1 MPVDGRVTVGIPRTL
16 FYFTYFPAWRRFF
29 AELGLEVVVSP
40 PTTRA
45 IVDRGVE
52 LTVTDACVPIKVMHG
67 HASWLAREGVDYLF
81 VPRVISTDGQLV
93 YCPKFLGLPDMIG
106 ASVPDLPQML
116 SPRYDSRKGPRELA
130 RVAAA
135 LAEQLGASPRA
146 ATRALAAARQT
157 HRQYQEA
164 LRRGVPLETALSESA
179 GQPLPAQTASLTAP
193 SGGEPP
199 PLRLAVIGYPYMV
212 YDRQLNL
219 DLLPKLA
226 KMGVEVVTSQE
237 INPSAWQRHRERLPK
252 DLFWTFSQEAV
263 LAGYHFLGDRRSC
276 DGVIH
281 LTAFSCG
288 PDSVADKLLEME
300 AEELG
305 SVPFMSLMI
314 DEHTGEAGFATRLE
328 AFVDMM
334 RRRRMVEADGANQ
347 MELSAKAPVEAAAS
361 MTGRRRRLLRRKRR
375 VSFPYLGTLPEVFRE
390 VLEDVGNEVIMPPR
404 PSRHTLTLGTKMSPE
419 FACLPFKILLGTY
432 LQAIESGADTLISS
446 GGVGPCRAGLY
457 TMVQER
463 ILHTAGHKVD
473 LITLEPPRL
482 DIAGTINKIAAL
494 NSARRPFWRV
504 IWLIRRAWRKVQALD
519 ELETMS
525 HVVRPREVTRGT
537 TTIAWHQARD
547 LVYQAQ
553 DKRQIDKALL
563 AGRQLLDA
571 VPQRVAHEPLRV
583 GIVGEI
589 YVVVEPASNFELE
602 ETLGEMGV
610 EPVRELYM
618 SGWTRESNL
627 WGRPDERL
635 AHHAADA
642 ALPYLEEMIG
652 GHGQESVGNAVL
664 FARAGLDGVIQ
675 LAPFTC
681 IPEIVAKSAL
691 ERACPQ
697 LGLPFLSISIDEQTG
712 RAGLST
718 RLEAFVDLMARR
730 KAHGIVPQL
739 GARPVDRSPGERPA
753 ADTDGATGSGR
764 S

>member
-1 MPVDGRVTVGIPRTL
+1 MPVGDKVTVGIPRTL
-16 FYFTYFPAWRRFF
+16 FYCTYFPAWRRFF
-29 AELGLEVVVSP
+29 AELGMEVVVSP
-40 PTTRA
+40 LTTRA

-52 LTVTDACVPIKVMHG
+52 LAVTDACVPIKVMHG

-81 VPRVISTDGQLV
+81 VPRVVSTDRQLV
-93 YCPKFLGLPDMIG
+93 YCPKFLGLPDMIS

-130 RVAAA
+130 RVATA
-135 LAEQLGASPRA
+135 LAKQLGASSQA
-146 ATRALAAARQT
+146 AAGALAAARQT

-164 LRRGVPLETALSESA
+164 LWRGVPLERALGEA
-179 GQPLPAQTASLTAP
+179 TGQPIEAQAARRATHT
-193 SGGEPP
+193 GGDPP
-199 PLRLAVIGYPYMV
+199 LLRLAVIGYPYMV

-237 INPSAWQRHRERLPK
+237 TDPSVWRRHRERLPK

-300 AEELG
+300 AERLG

-334 RRRRMVEADGANQ
+334 RRRRVVGAAGADQVDPA
-347 MELSAKAPVEAAAS
+347 ARAPIEAAAPI
-361 MTGRRRRLLRRKRR
+361 TGRRRRLPRRKRR

-390 VLEDVGNEVIMPPR
+390 VLEDAGNEVIMPPR
-404 PSRHTLTLGTKMSPE
+404 PSRHTLTLGTELSPE

-432 LQAIESGADTLISS
+432 LEAIEAGADTLISS
-446 GGVGPCRAGLY
+446 GGIGPCRAGLY

-463 ILHTAGHKVD
+463 ILHAAGHKVD

-482 DIAGTINKIAAL
+482 DVAGTLNKIAAL
-494 NSARRPFWRV
+494 NSARRPFWR
-504 IWLIRRAWRKVQALD
+504 IISLIRRAWRKVQALD

-525 HVVRPREVTRGT
+525 HTVRPREVTRGT
-537 TTIAWHQARD
+537 TTIAWSKARN

-553 DKRQIDKALL
+553 DRREIDAALS
-563 AGRQLLDA
+563 AGRQLLDG
-571 VPQRVAHEPLRV
+571 VPQRVDHEPLRV

-589 YVVVEPASNFELE
+589 YVLVEPASNFELE

-610 EPVRELYM
+610 QPVRELYM

-627 WGRPDERL
+627 WGRPDGRL
-635 AHHAADA
+635 AYHAAEA

-691 ERACPQ
+691 EKACPQ

-718 RLEAFVDLMARR
+718 RLEAFIDLMARR
-730 KAHGIVPQL
+730 KAHGIAPQI
-739 GARPVDRSPGERPA
+739 GARPVDRGAGERPA
-753 ADTDGATGSGR
+753 ADTDGAAGAGR